1 MPASNA
7 ERQAAWRAR
16 RREQGV
22 TIHPERDNRAAAG
35 RPRRPER
42 HARPWLFV
50 DTEGA
55 NDPDGVFGDPGR
67 QWTFL
72 ICASSDD
79 GYELVLHRNRPLRT
93 VEMLDFLLALPTG
106 KHGTHKAGGFFFG
119 YDIAQIVWE
128 LPEEDLIRLYRLGL
142 PVLYKGKVLSLFNTQ
157 LRVAVPRE
165 KLAVPPDDMNELRDV
180 LASTTIWDVGKFYQA
195 GLVKA
200 IENWQV
206 ATPAEA
212 EFVEA
217 MKGER
222 SDFDLDYWRRNGKRL
237 VAYSMLENRLGA
249 RMQNKFDETCKELG
263 YPLTDWYGAG
273 SMAKAMMRAHGVAEH
288 LKGRK
293 PIRRSKK
300 PEEDFASRLP
310 SAYFGGRFEI
320 QAPGEYRPVYEYDL
334 RSAYPASYRELPCL
348 VHGTWTQDRKT
359 PGADVGASDLVEVSW
374 SCPSSYVWGPFPHRD
389 KHGTITYP
397 LTGTGNVY
405 GVEYQAAL
413 AQFKGLSVTRH
424 WRYHARSCR
433 CRPFGWIDE
442 VYQQRRALGKD
453 TAGYPL
459 KLGMNAC
466 YGRLAS
472 VLGSVF
478 YDGQLTGG
486 MCEPRWAGL
495 ITAWSRARL
504 LDGLA
509 LAGGPTSRRVLMFA
523 TDAIYTTGPVEG
535 LDLSDRL
542 GGWEAHEFPRGG
554 LLIQPGLYHLKGQ
567 RAEVKLKGRGVTFRD
582 MQARIDSFYRAWR
595 RSGPEA
601 EVTLTMSPRYMG
613 VRLMLAQGHLDQ
625 AWRWKVMKRT
635 IRFTPVAK
643 RCQRELAG
651 ALWWPHA
658 GDGSASV
665 PHPGM
670 ELLISGVP
678 MELASISDD
687 QLWLELT
694 EADQP
699 GGPMAL

>member
-1 MPASNA
+1 MTPVPNA

-16 RREQGV
+16 RREQGLAS
-22 TIHPERDNRAAAG
+22 HPEREHRAAAG

-72 ICASSDD
+72 ICAASDD
-79 GYELVLHRNRPLRT
+79 GYERVLRRDRPLTT
-93 VEMLDFLLALPTG
+93 VEMLDFLLELPTG
-106 KHGTHKAGGFFFG
+106 RHGSHKAGGFFFG

-128 LPEEDLIRLYRLGL
+128 LGEDDLYRLYRLGL
-142 PVLYKGKVLSLFNTQ
+142 PVLYKGKVISLFNTQ
-157 LRVAVPRE
+157 LRLAVPRE
-165 KLAVPPDDMNELRDV
+165 RLSSPPDDMNELRDC
-180 LASTTIWDVGKFYQA
+180 LQATTIWDVGKFYQA

-206 ATPAEA
+206 AGAREA

-217 MKGER
+217 MKTQR
-222 SDFDLDYWRRNGKRL
+222 TDFDLAYWRKNGKRL
-237 VAYSMLENRLGA
+237 VEYSLLENRLGA
-249 RMQNKFDETCKELG
+249 RMQNKFDETCRELG

-288 LKGRK
+288 LKDRR

-300 PEEDFASRLP
+300 PEEDLAARLP

-320 QAPGEYRPVYEYDL
+320 QAPGEYSPVYEYDL

-348 VHGTWTQDRKT
+348 VHGTWTQDRRQT
-359 PGADVGASDLVEVSW
+359 GLDVGPSDLVEVSW
-374 SCPSSYVWGPFPHRD
+374 RCPSTYVWGPFPHRD

-397 LTGTGNVY
+397 LTGIGNVY
-405 GVEYQAAL
+405 GVEYLAA
-413 AQFKGLSVTRH
+413 ARQFKGLEIRRH
-424 WRYHARSCR
+424 WRYRATSSCR

-442 VYQQRRALGKD
+442 VYEQRKALGKD
-453 TAGYPL
+453 TAGFPL

-472 VLGSVF
+472 VLGSIF
-478 YDGQLTGG
+478 HDGTFAGG

-495 ITAWSRARL
+495 ITAWSRAQL
-504 LDGLA
+504 LSALE
-509 LAGGPTSRRVLMFA
+509 LAGGPRSRSVLMFA
-523 TDAIYTTGPVEG
+523 TDAIYTTQPIDG

-542 GGWEAHEFPRGG
+542 GGWECHVFPKGG

-567 RAEVKLKGRGVTFRD
+567 RTEVKLKGRGITFRD
-582 MQARIDSFYRAWR
+582 MQDRIQSFYRAWR
-595 RSGPEA
+595 AHGTDA

-613 VRLMLAQGHLDQ
+613 IRLMLAQNNLEG
-625 AWRWKVMKRT
+625 AWRWKVMDRT
-635 IRFTPVAK
+635 IRFTPKAK
-643 RCQRELAG
+643 RAWRRG
-651 ALWWPHA
+651 AWQPHR
-658 GDGSASV
+658 GEQVASV

-670 ELLISGVP
+670 ELLITGIP
-678 MELASISDD
+678 MQLAAISDD

-694 EADQP
+694 ESDQP
-699 GGPMAL
+699 EGPMAL